1 MADEYGEMYKGP
13 EAYAHQAPPPKGGRG
28 CFFYGCLFSALI
40 AIVGVVGVGVAGF
53 FTYRFAM
60 KLVEDNTSTT
70 PKVLPK
76 VEMTEEQRKTL
87 DDRVA
92 AFKKALDDGADAE
105 PLVLTADELN
115 AVVAEHGKTEGRV
128 YFTIEG
134 EKLNGEVSLPLDEL
148 GFKGRY
154 FNGKATFRAALE
166 AGRLVVF
173 ADALEV
179 NGRPLPD
186 QFMKGLSNE
195 NLAKDVAK
203 DPKNAQVLEKL
214 KTIEIKDGKIIVTAK
229 PKDERSA
236 KAPESPKAED
246 EPSKEATPAP
256 KAEATPAPAEKPE
269 VKDAPAEKPEAKE
282 APAAKDAAP
291 TP

>member
-1 MADEYGEMYKGP
+1 MAGEYGDVYKSP
-13 EAYAHQAPPPKGGRG
+13 ETFTPEGPPPKAGRG
-28 CFFYGCLFSALI
+28 CFFYGCLFSALLSVV
-40 AIVGVVGVGVAGF
+40 AVVGIALVGF
-53 FTYRFAM
+53 FGYRFAM

-70 PKVLPK
+70 PKTLPK
-76 VEMTEEQRKTL
+76 VQMTEEQRKTL

-92 AFKKALDDGADAE
+92 AFKKALDDGEDAE

-128 YFTIEG
+128 YFSIEG

-148 GFKGRY
+148 GFKGRF

-173 ADALEV
+173 ADSLEV

-186 QFMKGLSNE
+186 QFMAGLRNE

-203 DPKNAQVLEKL
+203 DPKNAAVLEKL
-214 KTIEIKDGKIIVTAK
+214 KTIVIKDGKIVITAK
-229 PKDERSA
+229 PKDERPS
-236 KAPESPKAED
+236 KAPEPPKAD
-246 EPSKEATPAP
+246 GEP
-256 KAEATPAPAEKPE
+256 
-269 VKDAPAEKPEAKE
+269 
-282 APAAKDAAP
+282 AKDA
-291 TP
+291 